1 MGDSRHRPVT
11 ARRFDAA
18 LVPASVP
25 WRGKVVRVYPTAA
38 LVRGKGNGCLVTLV
52 TPAAGMVPWGVELPK
67 EHPLPPVGTVI
78 VLRRRVLLLSGGRL
92 LLLGDGV
99 DLSLARSPATRV
111 ALRRHLIALK
121 IPARTREILDGGSG
135 TKVADLMLRR
145 ASDGLDGL
153 VRAFGSNAE
162 GALRGPIRGL
172 NGLGP
177 GSTPTG
183 DDLLVG
189 FAAAACRF
197 AQLGWVPH
205 AHWRAL
211 GGHLRACPSDSTTDV
226 AREMIRHSTRG
237 AFPEALARFVE
248 LLGAKDAR
256 PVRVRG
262 AARALVAMGGTSGAD
277 LLAGALS
284 LARDVAVGEGGRGR

>member
-1 MGDSRHRPVT
+1 MGDTRRRPVT
-11 ARRFDAA
+11 ARRFDVA
-18 LVPASVP
+18 LVPTSVP
-25 WRGKVVRVYPTAA
+25 WRGKVERVYPMAA
-38 LVRGKGNGCLVTLV
+38 LVRGKGDGRMVTLV

-67 EHPLPPVGTVI
+67 EHPVPPVGTAI
-78 VLRRRVLLLSGGRL
+78 VLRRRVLHLSGDRL

-99 DLSLARSPATRV
+99 DLGLARSSGTRV

-145 ASDGLDGL
+145 ASDGLEGL
-153 VRAFGSNAE
+153 LRAFGSTADGE
-162 GALRGPIRGL
+162 LRGPIQGL
-172 NGLGP
+172 HGLGP

-205 AHWRAL
+205 ARWRAL
-211 GGHLRACPSDSTTDV
+211 GGHLRACPADSTTDV

-237 AFPEALARFVE
+237 AFPEALARFAE
-248 LLGAKDAR
+248 LLGSKDAR

-284 LARDVAVGEGGRGR
+284 LARAVAVHDGGRRR